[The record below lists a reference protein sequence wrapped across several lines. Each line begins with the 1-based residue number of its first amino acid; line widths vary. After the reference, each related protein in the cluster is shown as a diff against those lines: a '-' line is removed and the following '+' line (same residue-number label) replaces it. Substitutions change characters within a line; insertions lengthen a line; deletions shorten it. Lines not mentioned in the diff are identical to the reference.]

1 MSKFEIINSAIVSA
15 DVLQRVQLLRAEEAR
30 LLLRRQD
37 RRMKIQLVSLY
48 SALFIG
54 ISSIIFYDKKMK
66 GLKPASNNKRL
77 WAKRK
82 KFKKQTRLRR
92 LRKQQLTP
100 PKGLQWSEVT

>member
-1 MSKFEIINSAIVSA
+1 MET
-15 DVLQRVQLLRAEEAR
+15 R
-30 LLLRRQD
+30 LASEDTTGEQGSILHGAPFS
-37 RRMKIQLVSLY
+37 V
-48 SALFIG
+48 ALFIG